1 MAGAGEV
8 LEKARKLFDGM
19 GERTQKLAQAAGEAE
34 QNYQRS
40 DREKIHQAATA
51 VERLRSGAL
60 EAQGELRSV
69 FAKQFWLIL
78 FVSFIGGLV
87 GAAAIHFLSR

>member
-19 GERTQKLAQAAGEAE
+19 GERTQKLTQAAGEAE
-34 QNYQRS
+34 QNYQRLI
-40 DREKIHQAATA
+40 EKIHEAASA

-60 EAQGELRSV
+60 EAQGELRAV
-69 FAKQFWLIL
+69 WRHLLWLVL
-78 FVSFIGGLV
+78 FVSFIGGMSAAV
-87 GAAAIHFLSR
+87 GIHFLSR

>member
-34 QNYQRS
+34 RDYQRL
-40 DREKIHQAATA
+40 RGEIHQAATA
-51 VERLRSGAL
+51 VERLRSGAV

-69 FAKQFWLIL
+69 WRHLLWLVL
-78 FVSFIGGLV
+78 FVSFIGGMSAAV
-87 GAAAIHFLSR
+87 GIHFLSR